1 LSEFFIFF
9 SAKNKNTLASKKLVY
24 FIINKPYN
32 VLSQFSAEISSHK
45 TLKDLYKFPKDVY
58 PIGRLDKD
66 SEGLLLLSNDRSLNH
81 KLLNPE
87 FKHKRTYHAQ
97 IEGLPNRDALQEL
110 RNGIVIRLKQKSYK
124 TMPANIRLLPVP
136 PKVEERNPP
145 IRYRKEITTSWLE
158 MELQEG
164 KNRQVRRMTAK
175 AGHPTLRLIRVSI
188 EGLELGSLKIGGILQ
203 LSKNR
208 VYKALNIKND

>member
-1 LSEFFIFF
+1 M
-9 SAKNKNTLASKKLVY
+9 
-24 FIINKPYN
+24 
-32 VLSQFSAEISSHK
+32 LSQFSAEKSDHK

-81 KLLNPE
+81 KLLNPT

-97 IEGLPNRDALQEL
+97 IEGLPNRNALQEL
-110 RNGIVIRLKQKSYK
+110 RDGIVIRLKQKSYK
-124 TMPANIRLLPVP
+124 TLPANINLLAVS
-136 PKVEERNPP
+136 PKVEVRNPP
-145 IRYRKEITTSWLE
+145 IRHRKEITTSWIE
-158 MELQEG
+158 MVLQEG

-175 AGHPTLRLIRVSI
+175 AGYPTLRLIRVAI
-188 EGLELGSLKIGGILQ
+188 ENLELGNLKIGGVLQ

-208 VYKALNIKND
+208 VYNGLNIKDD

>member
-1 LSEFFIFF
+1 M
-9 SAKNKNTLASKKLVY
+9 
-24 FIINKPYN
+24 
-32 VLSQFSAEISSHK
+32 SQFSTENSDHK

-81 KLLNPE
+81 KLLNPD
-87 FKHKRTYHAQ
+87 FKHNRTYHAQ

-110 RNGIVIRLKQKSYK
+110 QDGIVIRISQKSYK
-124 TMPANIRLLPVP
+124 TMPAKVNLLAVP
-136 PKVEERNPP
+136 PQVEERDPP

-158 MELQEG
+158 MVLKEG

-175 AGHPTLRLIRVSI
+175 AGHPTLRLIRVAI
-188 EGLELGSLKIGGILQ
+188 ENLELGNLKIGGVLQ

-208 VYKALNIKND
+208 VYTALNIKEDK

>member
-1 LSEFFIFF
+1 M
-9 SAKNKNTLASKKLVY
+9 
-24 FIINKPYN
+24 
-32 VLSQFSAEISSHK
+32 SQFSAEKSDHK

-97 IEGLPNRDALQEL
+97 VEGLPNRDALQEL
-110 RNGIVIRLKQKSYK
+110 RDGIVIRISQKSYK
-124 TMPANIRLLPVP
+124 TMPAKINLLAVP
-136 PKVEERNPP
+136 PKIEERNPP

-158 MELQEG
+158 MVLKEG

-175 AGHPTLRLIRVSI
+175 AGHPTLRLIRVGI
-188 EGLELGSLKIGGILQ
+188 ENLELGDLKIGGVLQ

-208 VYKALNIKND
+208 VYTALNIKEEK